1 MKHFYNADDIADLLQ
16 CSQRTA
22 YYRIQQMNKE
32 LEQKGYY
39 IEQGKIPILYFH
51 EKYPYIPK
59 TESEVKSL

>member
-1 MKHFYNADDIADLLQ
+1 MKHFYNADDVSNLLK

-32 LEQKGYY
+32 LKQKGYY
-39 IEQGKIPILYFH
+39 TEQGKIPILYFH

-59 TESEVKSL
+59 LEKEAVS